1 MALLKFPENFIWG
14 SSTAA
19 YQIEKAGEHD
29 WKGFKSMDGSIF
41 DNCSMHDSH
50 RDEDL
55 ELICQVSNGYRMSH
69 DWSKLQKAPFAEFDE
84 KEADAYLRFMQ
95 ELKNRGIHIMLVLHH
110 FTHPK
115 WFVEAGSWEKD
126 DNYKMW
132 VDFAKKSVDKYGH
145 LVDTWNTFN
154 EPNVYVS
161 NGYLMGNFPPFKKGK
176 LFLARKVL
184 KKMEMAHNEVY
195 DYIHQ
200 KFPNA
205 KVGISHNTV
214 KFVGEIFPGHLLAKL
229 FDWWFM
235 DYCHKHFQ
243 KVDFQGLSYYAR
255 MPFRPL
261 PIDNITQPGKLEK
274 LGRKSDLMWEY
285 KPEEFY
291 HIFHRYYKENKRPI
305 IITESGVCTHDPNF
319 RIESIKEYL
328 GWIHKAQQDGI
339 PIQGYF
345 HWSTI
350 DNHEWNIGL
359 HYKFGLVSVNFETGE
374 RTMTEAGRFM
384 KKVATENA
392 VEV

>member
-1 MALLKFPENFIWG
+1 MTKLQFPDNFIWG

-19 YQIEKAGEHD
+19 YQIEKAGDHD
-29 WKGFKSMDGSIF
+29 WKGVLSKDGSVF

-69 DWSKLQKAPFAEFDE
+69 DWSKLQKAPFAEFDQHE
-84 KEADAYLRFMQ
+84 VEQYLKFMQ
-95 ELKNRGIHIMLVLHH
+95 ELKNRGMHIMLVLHH
-110 FTHPK
+110 FTHPI
-115 WFVEAGSWEKD
+115 WFVKAGLWTKD

-132 VDFAKKSVDKYGH
+132 VDFAKKSVDTFGH

-161 NGYLMGNFPPFKKGK
+161 NAFLTGEFPPFQKGR
-176 LFLARKVL
+176 LFKARKTL
-184 KKMEMAHNEVY
+184 KAMEKAHNEVY
-195 DYIHQ
+195 DYIHK
-200 KFPNA
+200 KFPKA
-205 KVGISHNTV
+205 MVGISHNTV
-214 KFVGEIFPGHLLAKL
+214 KFVGEVFPGKIIAKI
-229 FDWWFM
+229 FDYWFM
-235 DYCHKHFQ
+235 EYCHKHFQ

-255 MPFRPL
+255 MSFRPL
-261 PIDNITQPGKLEK
+261 PLDNMNHTEQLKK
-274 LGRKSDLMWEY
+274 LGRRTDLMWEY
-285 KPEEFY
+285 EPRGFY
-291 HIFHRYYKENKRPI
+291 EVFNRYYKQNGRPI
-305 IITESGVCTHDPNF
+305 IITESGICTHDPQR

-328 GWIHKAQQDGI
+328 SLVHQAQQEGI
-339 PIQGYF
+339 KILGYF

-359 HYKFGLVSVNFETGE
+359 YYRFGLVSVNFETGE
-374 RTMTEAGRFM
+374 RTMTDAGRFM